1 MEKLKFRTAT
11 ENDVPLILRFIREL
25 ADYERM
31 LNDVVATE
39 ESLRKWIFDR
49 KKAEVIFAEIDG
61 TAVGMALYF
70 YNFSTFVGKAGI
82 YLEDLFVK
90 KEFRGKGYG
99 RALLNQIARTAIEQD
114 CGRVEWAC
122 LDWNQPS
129 IDFYRAMGAVPL
141 NDWTL
146 FRVSGEALT
155 RLAG

>member
-39 ESLRKWIFDR
+39 ESLQKWIFDR